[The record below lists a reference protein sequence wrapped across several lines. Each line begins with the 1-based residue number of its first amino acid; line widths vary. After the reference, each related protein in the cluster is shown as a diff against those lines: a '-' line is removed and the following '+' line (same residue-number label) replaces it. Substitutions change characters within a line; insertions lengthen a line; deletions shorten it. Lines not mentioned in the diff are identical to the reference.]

1 MAWTGAAGP
10 RRMRH
15 RGRRQSLILTPPRAP
30 SALVVGVLGPA
41 HNRACRRA
49 RTNQSRRV
57 QDEFVEMLDPVMGA
71 KSNSNPCPTRPPI
84 LCLRE
89 RNEKSRSNLPLI
101 RFLRIGEPSS
111 STSRLLHLGAPL
123 RALIRVEAQRLL
135 LPALART
142 PLPPG
147 MPPPRRPLPFFL
159 YLRTRSRVS

>member
-15 RGRRQSLILTPPRAP
+15 RGRRQPLILTPPRAP

-49 RTNQSRRV
+49 RTNQSWRV

-84 LCLRE
+84 LCLGE
-89 RNEKSRSNLPLI
+89 RNKKSRSNPPLI
-101 RFLRIGEPSS
+101 RFLRIGELSS
-111 STSRLLHLGAPL
+111 STSRLLHLGAPAPGSHPSGGATAAPS
-123 RALIRVEAQRLL
+123 R
-135 LPALART
+135 ART
-142 PLPPG
+142 DSIAARYASSPSSPSI
-147 MPPPRRPLPFFL
+147 FFCICEL
-159 YLRTRSRVS
+159 DLE